1 MSSGVEELAQVLRQ
15 GVGTCEASPH
25 VMNEVW
31 TNLVVN
37 CGGNLLASIT
47 SWDTRELSLNH
58 TARLRWSLQSE
69 AVAVGEH
76 TRRHLRVGSGG
87 SIGVILTAEDIIAE
101 QLHLLGNQNV
111 PAILA

>member
-1 MSSGVEELAQVLRQ
+1 
-15 GVGTCEASPH
+15 
-25 VMNEVW
+25 MNEVW

-37 CGGNLLASIT
+37 CGGNLLAAIT

-69 AVAVGEH
+69 AMAVGEH
-76 TRRHLRVGSGG
+76 NGATFGGFGG
-87 SIGVILTAEDIIAE
+87 SVGVILTAEDIIAE